1 MVDVDRVRS
10 NLGTLEEYLRGLADK
25 QNCTKEEY
33 LGDRDLRDIV
43 ERRFEKA
50 IRASLDIAAHVVASE
65 GYREPEDYG
74 DLFRI
79 LEEES
84 VLSPEVA
91 ARMVSMAG
99 FRNVLAHEYSDI
111 DDEIVHDNLQDLEHF
126 RSFAEEIDRFLS
138 RPED

>member
-10 NLGTLEEYLRGLADK
+10 NLGSLEEYLRGLADK

-50 IRASLDIAAHVVASE
+50 IQASLDIAAHVVASE

-84 VLSPEVA
+84 VLSHRVA
-91 ARMVSMAG
+91 DRMVAMAG
-99 FRNVLAHEYSDI
+99 FGNVLAHEYSDI

-138 RPED
+138 RSED